1 MVFRFGAQKVLLAQV
16 LSLGAKGSAG
26 AGPLLLTFK
35 VLLAQV
41 LCF

>member
-1 MVFRFGAQKVLLAQV
+1 MVFRFGAQKVLLAHVLCLAQKVLQV
-16 LSLGAKGSAG
+16 Q
-26 AGPLLLTFK
+26 K